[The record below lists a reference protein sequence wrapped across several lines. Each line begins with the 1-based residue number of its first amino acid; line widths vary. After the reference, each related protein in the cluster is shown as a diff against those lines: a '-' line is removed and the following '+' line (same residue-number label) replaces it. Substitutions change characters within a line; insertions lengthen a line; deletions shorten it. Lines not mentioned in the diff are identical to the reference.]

1 MKKSTCLL
9 VLVLAAVLLL
19 FPACIKENGEKEI
32 EKAPENVS
40 TGTVNLNENK
50 VPAENKEPDTTLP
63 DLSGTTV
70 SNNKK
75 NDRESSDT
83 GNIRYIITK
92 NYGTEMVL
100 NKQVNY
106 QKNSSIIDGLMDTGA
121 EVETSY
127 GGSFVSDINGLNS
140 EKGRAGGVRRDWF
153 YFVNGIFADSGA
165 LDYFP
170 QPGEIIWW
178 DYHPWK
184 TSQGTPAV
192 IGCFPEPFLHG
203 YRQKVKATVIMTV
216 AQETE
221 KGLDLQKALQA
232 YGVSDVVVKEIN
244 ADMLERREGPTV
256 IIGQWQEL
264 AKIQWLNEFNEAY
277 QKNGTYLHFTEKGLE
292 LMNYMG
298 EGVKLVQ
305 DNVGVIC
312 ATGEGNGDDS
322 PLWIITG
329 TDRSGTEAAL
339 ELLTRHPEKVQA
351 AYGVAILPGEIIK
364 LPVMS

>member
-1 MKKSTCLL
+1 MKKSACLILL
-9 VLVLAAVLLL
+9 VLAGLLFL
-19 FPACIKENGEKEI
+19 FPACVKENGEK
-32 EKAPENVS
+32 VS
-40 TGTVNLNENK
+40 GTISAGTVNQIENK
-50 VPAENKEPDTTLP
+50 KPAEKKEPDTKPLE
-63 DLSGTTV
+63 LHETTA
-70 SNNKK
+70 SDNKK
-75 NDRESSDT
+75 NDNKISDT
-83 GNIRYIITK
+83 GKIHYLITK
-92 NYGTEMVL
+92 NYGTKMVL

-106 QKNSSIIDGLMDTGA
+106 QKKSSIIDGLMDTGA

-127 GGSFVSDINGLNS
+127 GGSFISDINGLKS
-140 EKGRAGGVRRDWF
+140 EKGMAGGVRKDWF
-153 YFVNGIFADSGA
+153 YFVNGIFADGGA

-170 QPGEIIWW
+170 QPGEKIWW

-244 ADMLERREGPTV
+244 ADILKKREGPTV

-264 AKIQWLNEFNEAY
+264 EKLQWLREFNEAY
-277 QKNGTYLHFTEKGLE
+277 QRNGVYLHFTGEGLE
-292 LMNYMG
+292 LMNYRG
-298 EGVKLVQ
+298 EGVRLVQ

-351 AYGVAILPGEIIK
+351 SYGVAVLPGEIIK
-364 LPVMS
+364 LPVMR